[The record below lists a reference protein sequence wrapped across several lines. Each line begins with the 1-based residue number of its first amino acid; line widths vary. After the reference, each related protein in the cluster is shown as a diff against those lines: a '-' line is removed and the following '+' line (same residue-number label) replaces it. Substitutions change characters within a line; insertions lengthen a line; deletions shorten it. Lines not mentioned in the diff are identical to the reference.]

1 MHSGLLSDDEW
12 TGGFL
17 FPGTIR
23 GADGSNAL
31 SFTDE
36 IPELIFKSEFNR
48 NILGTGVICW
58 TAVTSLQ
65 RAKLPVKEKKRGTE
79 AMESMLLLHDIDA
92 STVYA
97 YQPVLAS
104 IWNIQ
109 RRYRV
114 EKEGTKFFRFDR
126 QTDIVAT
133 DKHLRTS
140 YYVSPEG
147 YVLAAVCNTEPV
159 KVSARINLGKFA
171 RGLVS
176 VREEYLGRTLPV
188 TDGSFELSIP
198 SRSFRLIGIRSP
210 APETWKLDYQA
221 SAYNPARASNSEYF
235 FDQKTGIHKLKKID
249 DKTYLLTAFVPVRSG
264 FKYSL
269 NLEHRQTNGN
279 AIKWTLQPQFNGD
292 ASGLHAKTGQAIS
305 GNE

>member
-1 MHSGLLSDDEW
+1 
-12 TGGFL
+12 
-17 FPGTIR
+17 
-23 GADGSNAL
+23 
-31 SFTDE
+31 
-36 IPELIFKSEFNR
+36 
-48 NILGTGVICW
+48 
-58 TAVTSLQ
+58 
-65 RAKLPVKEKKRGTE
+65 
-79 AMESMLLLHDIDA
+79 
-92 STVYA
+92 
-97 YQPVLAS
+97 
-104 IWNIQ
+104 
-109 RRYRV
+109 
-114 EKEGTKFFRFDR
+114 
-126 QTDIVAT
+126 
-133 DKHLRTS
+133 
-140 YYVSPEG
+140 
-147 YVLAAVCNTEPV
+147 V

-279 AIKWTLQPQFNGD
+279 AVKWTLQPQFNGD

-305 GNE
+305 GNEWQKQTMEFPIPENTSGQCFALLLTLTAEGIGSETEFRNIEVIETEFH